1 MEKIR
6 FARYCETPPWLLQLL
21 PCGLFFLGLDF
32 GNVLNYM
39 SYFHQVVLF
48 SFLSSAPKA
57 RAAMK
62 E

>member
-6 FARYCETPPWLLQLL
+6 FARYCKTPP
-21 PCGLFFLGLDF
+21 CCCSFSRVGFFGLDF
-32 GNVLNYM
+32 GNVLNYV